1 MNFLIN
7 DYLRNFEFYHAKIG
21 ITGKLYNFS
30 RSVLL
35 EKFKKLGFYVIDT
48 DKNNVNLM
56 NLDFL
61 KIHLIPGKIIGI
73 TGPSGAGKTTLCKRL
88 KKLYDNEIISADDIA
103 HYILNINGD
112 LKSELVEHFGTSIIE
127 YNSVFLK
134 INRSNLKHIVL
145 SSEDKLIKFN
155 KIIFKYLAKEI
166 ISNVQKSLKDDNIV
180 ILDAP
185 LLLEYS
191 LDKICDTVVVLIY
204 GNNRSR
210 WKL

>member
-48 DKNNVNLM
+48 DENNVNLM

-88 KKLYDNEIISADDIA
+88 KKIYDTEFISADDIA

-112 LKSELVEHFGTSIIE
+112 LKSELLEHFGTSIIE
-127 YNSVFLK
+127 YDSVFLK

-166 ISNVQKSLKDDNIV
+166 VSNIKRSLKNDKII

-191 LDKICDTVVVLIY
+191 LDKICNTVVVLIY
-204 GNNRSR
+204 GNTRSR
-210 WKL
+210 WK